1 MQQSLILNTEAH
13 QSSQVVTWR
22 PLTAADLKGYD
33 PEATLEMRARNITD
47 RICRD
52 FCEWLRSLGGTDKII
67 DEEVLGDMF
76 EIDFTGEASRT
87 MEVQIETKCTDA

>member
-1 MQQSLILNTEAH
+1 
-13 QSSQVVTWR
+13 
-22 PLTAADLKGYD
+22 
-33 PEATLEMRARNITD
+33 MRARNITD

-52 FCEWLRSLGGTDKII
+52 FCEWLRSLGDSDKVI

-87 MEVQIETKCTDA
+87 MEVQIVTKCTGAQSIAALVNAFTRAHAIVL

>member
-1 MQQSLILNTEAH
+1 M
-13 QSSQVVTWR
+13 SSQVVIWR

-52 FCEWLRSLGGTDKII
+52 FCKWLRSLGGTDKVI
-67 DEEVLGDMF
+67 DEEILGDMF
-76 EIDFTGEASRT
+76 EIDFTADASRT
-87 MEVQIETKCTDA
+87 MEVQDGNEIHGRTQRIARLP